1 MIPKGHDLEGWRIA
15 VYWKDEHTFYE
26 GTVEEYDSELDQHT
40 VSYNDGELVTTCLI
54 LQSEG

>member
-40 VSYNDGELVTTCLI
+40 VSYNDGELLTARLI
-54 LQSEG
+54 LQG